1 VPTIEAAGGG
11 WWAAWIILEV
21 VLAALGV
28 GVAWI
33 GASARIVKQYE
44 RGLVFRLGRVLDE
57 TRGPGLLAEV
67 RQDLA
72 GRYEVVVT
80 ELWWGEPPSE

>member
-1 VPTIEAAGGG
+1 VVGVL
-11 WWAAWIILEV
+11 ILEV
-21 VLAALGV
+21 VLAALAV

-80 ELWWGEPPSE
+80 EPWWGEPPSE